1 MGQVERR
8 QRLPIDP
15 RALLGRLRDIASG
28 GQNRPAIEPSDRR
41 VEELSD
47 RLERLETVVEGL
59 QDAVYRESQRLEAR
73 IDEVRARTAPEEM
86 ARALNEDTRRRGL

>member
-1 MGQVERR
+1 MGQVEGR

-15 RALLGRLRDIASG
+15 RALLRRLRDIASG
-28 GQNRPAIEPSDRR
+28 GHNRPAIEPSDRR

-73 IDEVRARTAPEEM
+73 IDDVRARTEPEEM
-86 ARALNEDTRRRGL
+86 ARALSQDARRRGL